1 MYLKHMV
8 NEWVEMI
15 QNESS
20 YIEMFKE
27 EKNKHLCT
35 FTLSL
40 FFFKKMI
47 SVYRVSPS
55 DPSPVGL
62 SVYYLRA

>member
-20 YIEMFKE
+20 YTEMFKE

-35 FTLSL
+35 FTLFS
-40 FFFKKMI
+40 F
-47 SVYRVSPS
+47 
-55 DPSPVGL
+55 
-62 SVYYLRA
+62 